1 MEVLPL
7 VLMAT
12 LVIEPGRTG
21 LRYWRDLWRY
31 RELFYVLTWR
41 DVSLRYKQTAIGVS
55 WALLQPILTVAIF
68 TIVFAGLAKM
78 PSDGIPYPLLV
89 FGGMLPWQFFANALS
104 SSGQSLVNNAN
115 LVSKVY
121 FPRLIVPSS
130 TIGASLVDFLVSF
143 SLMLILMFCYHS
155 VPSWRIIL
163 LPVFV
168 LLAFATALGPGLLV
182 TAMNVKYRDFRYLLP
197 FIVQTGAYVSPVGF
211 SSAVVPQQWRLLYS
225 LNPLVGLIDGF
236 RWTLFGE
243 RYSLYLP
250 GFFVSL
256 AVAAALLF
264 LGIWYFRR
272 TEGTFADII

>member
-1 MEVLPL
+1 M
-7 VLMAT
+7 
-12 LVIEPGRTG
+12 
-21 LRYWRDLWRY
+21 
-31 RELFYVLTWR
+31 YVLSWR

-55 WALLQPILTVAIF
+55 WALLQPIVTVAVF
-68 TIVFAGLAKM
+68 TVVFGRLAKM
-78 PSDGIPYPLLV
+78 PSDGVPYPLLV

-121 FPRLIVPSS
+121 FPRLIIPAS
-130 TIGASLVDFLVSF
+130 TIGTSLVDFLVSF
-143 SLMLILMFCYHS
+143 SLMVIMMFCYHS
-155 VPSWRIIL
+155 APSWRIIL
-163 LPVFV
+163 LPVFA

-197 FIVQTGAYVSPVGF
+197 FIVQFGAYVSPVGF

-264 LGIWYFRR
+264 LGIWYFRQ
-272 TEGTFADII
+272 TERTFADII